1 MSEKYEFHD
10 GNRCI
15 ITRKI
20 TNSMKNFKVI
30 SVALIATTVS
40 LISCGFGPQGTT
52 TGNTNANNA
61 ALETG
66 VGVLGALLGGT
77 TGNTTGDLTTSLLT
91 GVIGSL
97 VNNAQSGSIVGTWVY
112 AEPSVEFTSQ
122 NLLAQAGGLVAANQ
136 IVNKLS
142 PYYEKVGI
150 KPGTFT
156 MTFNQD
162 NTCII
167 TVAGKTQQANYTYD
181 QTAHTL
187 RITGQVI
194 GLSFGTAYATVSSN
208 QMSVTLDSS
217 KLLDVA
223 KNVTSKSQNS
233 TMNALSSI
241 ASTFNGMKTGFKF
254 VKK

>member
-1 MSEKYEFHD
+1 
-10 GNRCI
+10 
-15 ITRKI
+15 
-20 TNSMKNFKVI
+20 MKNFKSL
-30 SVALIATTVS
+30 SVALFVTAAS
-40 LISCGFGPQGTT
+40 MISCGFGPQGTT
-52 TGNTNANNA
+52 TGSTNSNNA

-66 VGVLGALLGGT
+66 MGVLGALLTG
-77 TGNTTGDLTTSLLT
+77 GNTTDATSSLLT
-91 GVIGSL
+91 GVIGAL
-97 VNNAQSGSIVGTWVY
+97 TNNAQSGSIIGTWVY

-122 NLLAQAGGLVAANQ
+122 NLLAQAGGMVAANQ
-136 IVNKLS
+136 MVSKLA

-167 TVAGKTQQANYTYD
+167 TIAGKTQQANYTYD
-181 QTAHTL
+181 KNAHTL

-194 GLSFGTAYATVSSN
+194 GLSFGTAYATVSN
-208 QMSVTLDSS
+208 TQMSVTLDSS

-223 KNVTSKSQNS
+223 KNVTAKSQNS
-233 TMNALSSI
+233 TMNAISSI
-241 ASTFNGMKTGFKF
+241 ADTFNGMKTGFKF

>member
-1 MSEKYEFHD
+1 
-10 GNRCI
+10 
-15 ITRKI
+15 
-20 TNSMKNFKVI
+20 MKNFKSL
-30 SVALIATTVS
+30 SVTLLVAAVTLA
-40 LISCGFGPQGTT
+40 SCGIGPQGTT
-52 TGNTNANNA
+52 TSGTNNNNNNA

-66 VGVLGALLGGT
+66 MGVLGALLTGGNANDAT
-77 TGNTTGDLTTSLLT
+77 SSLLT
-91 GVIGSL
+91 GVIGAL
-97 VNNAQSGSIVGTWVY
+97 TNNAQSGSIVGTWTY

-136 IVNKLS
+136 IVNKLT

-156 MTFNQD
+156 ITFNQD
-162 NTCII
+162 NTCVINI
-167 TVAGKTQQANYTYD
+167 AGKTQQANYAYD
-181 QTAHTL
+181 PSAHTL

-194 GLSFGTAYATVSSN
+194 GLSFGTAYATVSTT

-223 KNVTSKSQNS
+223 KNITSKSQNS
-233 TMNALSSI
+233 TMNALSTL
-241 ASTFNGMKTGFKF
+241 AGTFNGMKTGFKF